1 MRRISSAA
9 SPELQFSHP
18 QTIYT
23 SNSMITLSTKYRKAE
38 KCETKMIIEQNTHL
52 SGKGSEFIVRPK
64 TKFTVKSFCFFGHT
78 NIKYL
83 ILYSYVHFGMQW
95 AKIDG
100 GRRDTTGELFLRG
113 PRRSASKI
121 WLCLFGPISQPQ
133 PLENDARFAR
143 NNKVFLRAKSSTV
156 R

>member
-1 MRRISSAA
+1 MTQFVHLMCCISSAA

-23 SNSMITLSTKYRKAE
+23 SNSMIMLSTKYRKVE
-38 KCETKMIIEQNTHL
+38 KCKTKMIIKQNTHL

-64 TKFTVKSFCFFGHT
+64 TKFTTVKSFCFGHT

-83 ILYSYVHFGMQW
+83 ILYSYVHFGRQW
-95 AKIDG
+95 ARIDG

-113 PRRSASKI
+113 KVQVKFGFVCLGQFRSPRMMLASLAI
-121 WLCLFGPISQPQ
+121 TRYFNLH
-133 PLENDARFAR
+133 
-143 NNKVFLRAKSSTV
+143 
-156 R
+156 